1 MEDELI
7 LDRGRPGFQLE
18 HASAGFQD
26 RAGGDDTTTRLG
38 AVRVKGD
45 EIHRTR

>member
-1 MEDELI
+1 MEAELT
-7 LDRGRPGFQLE
+7 LDRGAARILVR
-18 HASAGFQD
+18 AGFQD
-26 RAGGDDTTTRLG
+26 RVVVMITTTRLG